1 MKLAM
6 LGVMA
11 VAMMA
16 CGPNPEKVCAHLSE
30 VAKKENAKEVG
41 NCQFKMQEKYDTKR
55 EQYNKL
61 APCLMEAQ
69 DMAAVNKCLDEHQK

>member
-1 MKLAM
+1 MKARMLAM
-6 LGVMA
+6 VA
-11 VAMMA
+11 VAMVA
-16 CGPNPEKVCAHLSE
+16 CAPAPEKVCAHLAE

-55 EQYNKL
+55 EEYQKL

-69 DMAAVNKCLDEHQK
+69 DMGAVNKCLEQLQK